1 MDSDLI
7 SRSALEKHF
16 EKHIRLANDDMD
28 FSARD
33 AWNGAL
39 WDVQDAPAVGAVDV
53 VRCKD
58 CVKRD
63 QAFRCIALY
72 YGFNP
77 HDDWF
82 CAEGERDNAEVEDAR
97 T

>member
-1 MDSDLI
+1 MENNDLI
-7 SRSALEKHF
+7 SRSALLEGLRAPLDYLSLYL
-16 EKHIRLANDDMD
+16 IRKIV
-28 FSARD
+28 
-33 AWNGAL
+33 NGE
-39 WDVQDAPAVGAVDV
+39 PAVDAVEV

-77 HDDWF
+77 RDDWF
-82 CAEGERDNAEVEDAR
+82 CAEGERDNAEVEG
-97 T
+97 